1 MRMPIQSPLAT
12 RMQDL
17 SFFAVV
23 LVFAWA
29 GIDTR
34 LIYHWQGP
42 VFYTFPGFLNDF
54 LKYPGGPADCLY
66 GLIAQAYAS
75 QVVGGIVLTAQ
86 VAVVA
91 VLTQVYFTTLA
102 GRALPIVR
110 FVPATLLLYHAN
122 LYYDRTPLVPALL
135 LGLAP
140 AILFVH
146 LSRRWRSEAALLVA
160 FVTMLAAAYYLGGMA
175 VVFFAPA
182 AAIVH
187 IACRRRPLL
196 WIVYLLL
203 SAALPASVELLR
215 LAYMPVS
222 ARDWFAP
229 PDLRRI
235 IVCWGLYVFYALG
248 TAIALLRT
256 STVPKPGAAEA
267 SRKPV
272 RAARP
277 SPVAR
282 KPSRTRQPVK
292 RRLTALPTTAF
303 LLLGLGCVA
312 AVSYRLN
319 GEDRRL
325 AALDYF
331 SFSED
336 WPAVIETSKDLPI
349 EDFNSLTSYEINL
362 ALHEMNRLG
371 DDMFRF
377 PQSGS
382 VLLALEENTFLPY
395 MIKVTDMCLR
405 LGRVNEA
412 EHFGSEALISGRLDP
427 RIYRMLARVNM
438 VKGQTAAARKFLT
451 VLSYN
456 LCYGPWA
463 RERMHELDQDPHLA
477 NNQQVQLLRQRML
490 RTEDML
496 AVWQRADR
504 ATADMERL
512 LLDQLEQDPSNRM
525 AFEFLMSAYLSSR
538 NLEAIRALM
547 PRIKDM
553 TGPAYVGPDG
563 KRRTP
568 RHYQEAMA
576 IYAGITGSP
585 VNIEAFEIQ
594 PETLQRM
601 VGFKRI
607 TEQTPSKELAKQA
620 AWNDF
625 RDTYFF
631 YTAFGPGDYR

>member
-12 RMQDL
+12 RMQDFL
-17 SFFAVV
+17 FFAVV

-42 VFYTFPGFLNDF
+42 VFYTFPGLLNDF

-75 QVVGGIVLTAQ
+75 QVGGGIVLTAQ
-86 VAVVA
+86 VVAVA

-102 GRALPIVR
+102 GHALPIVR

-160 FVTMLAAAYYLGGMA
+160 FMTMLAAAYYLGGMT

-187 IACRRRPLL
+187 IACRRRPPL

-215 LAYMPVS
+215 LAYIPVS
-222 ARDWFAP
+222 VHDWFAP

-235 IVCWGLYVFYALG
+235 IVYWGLYVFYALG
-248 TAIALLRT
+248 TVIALLRT
-256 STVPKPGAAEA
+256 STVPAPGAEPV
-267 SRKPV
+267 SRKAV
-272 RAARP
+272 RTARP
-277 SPVAR
+277 LPAVAKLPR
-282 KPSRTRQPVK
+282 AKRPVK
-292 RRLTALPTTAF
+292 RQLTAVPTTAF

-312 AVSYRLN
+312 TFSYLLN
-319 GEDRRL
+319 GQDRRM
-325 AALDYF
+325 AALDYY

-336 WPAVIETSKDLPI
+336 WPAVIKASQDLAI

-371 DDMFRF
+371 DDMFCF

-382 VLLALEENTFLPY
+382 VLLALQENTFLPY
-395 MIKVTDMCLR
+395 LIKVESPPVQFLPEDTDSAAASMK
-405 LGRVNEA
+405 
-412 EHFGSEALISGRLDP
+412 HDP
-427 RIYRMLARVNM
+427 RILAIGKAVPRKLDEINSDGSDSYHSWSSNGRWVIFASKREDGMFARLYIAHLEADGRFNKPFVMPQQDPDFYGRCLMTYNRPELVRQPVTVTATELARAMNSI
-438 VKGQTAAARKFLT
+438 A
-451 VLSYN
+451 S
-456 LCYGPWA
+456 
-463 RERMHELDQDPHLA
+463 
-477 NNQQVQLLRQRML
+477 QVSGDASPKPGAPAPAVQRQ
-490 RTEDML
+490 
-496 AVWQRADR
+496 
-504 ATADMERL
+504 
-512 LLDQLEQDPSNRM
+512 
-525 AFEFLMSAYLSSR
+525 
-538 NLEAIRALM
+538 
-547 PRIKDM
+547 K
-553 TGPAYVGPDG
+553 
-563 KRRTP
+563 
-568 RHYQEAMA
+568 H
-576 IYAGITGSP
+576 
-585 VNIEAFEIQ
+585 
-594 PETLQRM
+594 
-601 VGFKRI
+601 
-607 TEQTPSKELAKQA
+607 
-620 AWNDF
+620 
-625 RDTYFF
+625 
-631 YTAFGPGDYR
+631 